1 MRDGKVDV
9 EKADMTDRKT
19 KAGWAA
25 LLGAREEKLLGA
37 SADNASPLMWAIS
50 ELLASLVG

>member
-1 MRDGKVDV
+1 MFDGKVDV
-9 EKADMTDRKT
+9 ERADMTDRKT

-25 LLGAREEKLLGA
+25 LLGAREEKLLGD
-37 SADNASPLMWAIS
+37 SADVASPLMWAIS